1 MDINNQKN
9 LFGYSNLIEENE
21 FTNQL
26 YFRKTIIFFY
36 NCCIE
41 RVNISRKEMGLKKY
55 QVCASQD
62 KSITSNFFKGKCTKN
77 NPYLITQK
85 LIGYKRG
92 KQGLKDNE
100 AKEDKW
106 AEDESGKK
114 IGIIHTLNF
123 ENEKEVLWGTDNEI
137 KRNLQMIYLLI
148 MQELPIYCFEYI
160 KDWEEVLFDYVP
172 YSKYKTLLEIKNKFN
187 ISLYETYGVKDEEV
201 SEIKLS
207 IYQLNAI
214 SYFFY
219 NESFRNEFLEMFL
232 SFANEQK
239 NFTHIDKK
247 FKENFIVKRFI
258 PLLKKYK
265 PKHETSLG
273 LRVRDLLVNDLQC
286 LPELFLSVKNKKT
299 DDDLKR
305 MLNKASSRYI
315 TELEIIQNN
324 QIGYL
329 FK

>member
-41 RVNISRKEMGLKKY
+41 RVNISRKEKGLKKY

-160 KDWEEVLFDYVP
+160 KDWEDVLFDYVP

-187 ISLYETYGVKDEEV
+187 
-201 SEIKLS
+201 
-207 IYQLNAI
+207 N
-214 SYFFY
+214 
-219 NESFRNEFLEMFL
+219 
-232 SFANEQK
+232 
-239 NFTHIDKK
+239 
-247 FKENFIVKRFI
+247 
-258 PLLKKYK
+258 P
-265 PKHETSLG
+265 
-273 LRVRDLLVNDLQC
+273 VN
-286 LPELFLSVKNKKT
+286 
-299 DDDLKR
+299 
-305 MLNKASSRYI
+305 
-315 TELEIIQNN
+315 
-324 QIGYL
+324 
-329 FK
+329 